1 MHGCQVLNPRIIQKE
16 SHPNKCDQSGLGWSC
31 IISYFPIIVSV
42 ESGTISRVASKDSAG
57 FISNS
62 TVLTQLQ
69 QKLKINHASHKMHPL
84 NRTQQTEEFLK
95 FYSSFQPTNCSFE
108 SWFDIINNW
117 CCIKLHQRKIGSLG
131 LSYSKCVRCGEQQRR
146 ESLFVLNPPETSSCS
161 PLSWSR
167 GWRLLAGA
175 SHASLIR
182 INRITQHKVLT

>member
-1 MHGCQVLNPRIIQKE
+1 MWPVLGC
-16 SHPNKCDQSGLGWSC
+16 C
-31 IISYFPIIVSV
+31 IISSYSPIIVSARV
-42 ESGTISRVASKDSAG
+42 GTISRVASKDSTG

-84 NRTQQTEEFLK
+84 NRTHQTEEFLK

-131 LSYSKCVRCGEQQRR
+131 MSYSKCVRCGEQSWAR
-146 ESLFVLNPPETSSCS
+146 ESLFVPNSRETLLLS
-161 PLSWSR
+161 PR
-167 GWRLLAGA
+167 PGDGGC
-175 SHASLIR
+175 
-182 INRITQHKVLT
+182 